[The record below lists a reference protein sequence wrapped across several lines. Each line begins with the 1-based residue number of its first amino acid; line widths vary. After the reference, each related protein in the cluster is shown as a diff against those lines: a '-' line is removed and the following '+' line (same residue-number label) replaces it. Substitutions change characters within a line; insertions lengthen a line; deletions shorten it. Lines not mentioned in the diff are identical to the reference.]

1 MVVIIIAHM
10 NIPVVMFMYLRTF
23 TEHRIAVILV
33 RIFIIPTLCIFDGRD
48 VTHTIVSGKS
58 KFPAPIVNVT
68 YWNIVAGYSVTTH
81 QKV

>member
-1 MVVIIIAHM
+1 
-10 NIPVVMFMYLRTF
+10 MYLRTF

-48 VTHTIVSGKS
+48 VTHTMVNGKS

-81 QKV
+81 QKVLSQIFIHP